1 MKRFVAF
8 LTVLMLL
15 AGMTAGMAEGDYLT
29 IQELREQTVERWTQ
43 TYTTKWRNVA
53 IDAAIVVPNVEQ
65 VPVMLIAGGI
75 KTPVLTAEEAGWD
88 KVEARGSYS
97 LILSNQETEYPKSVD
112 GKRINQDQ
120 EARGTWSGNIDP
132 NEAYVPMSEIT
143 FGEICDLADEALM
156 KLGYDPQE
164 YTYRTPYHMWAQHM
178 FYYGYKKDALPGS
191 LFFQCYQK
199 LNGIPLLSH
208 IQRAVVDH
216 KNGESR
222 ADEYSEFPETHLG
235 YSGYGEQ
242 LSHIL
247 LWRGEPVEVLAQ
259 DVPLCPFDK
268 VMAVIEPKI
277 EDGHIR
283 KVFEIELG
291 YVMFNQPGV
300 YHQQK
305 EPMVEGRNTREE
317 LENHKLSRLDERSAA
332 RYYVKPMWRVN
343 CLWVDNANGS
353 LRDISSYTDDE
364 RNTLDYCQL
373 LIDAQTGDLVVESQA
388 QDRCEFKGFI
398 SWDEVK

>member
-132 NEAYVPMSEIT
+132 NEAYVP
-143 FGEICDLADEALM
+143 
-156 KLGYDPQE
+156 
-164 YTYRTPYHMWAQHM
+164 
-178 FYYGYKKDALPGS
+178 
-191 LFFQCYQK
+191 
-199 LNGIPLLSH
+199 
-208 IQRAVVDH
+208 
-216 KNGESR
+216 
-222 ADEYSEFPETHLG
+222 
-235 YSGYGEQ
+235 
-242 LSHIL
+242 
-247 LWRGEPVEVLAQ
+247 
-259 DVPLCPFDK
+259 
-268 VMAVIEPKI
+268 
-277 EDGHIR
+277 
-283 KVFEIELG
+283 
-291 YVMFNQPGV
+291 
-300 YHQQK
+300 
-305 EPMVEGRNTREE
+305 
-317 LENHKLSRLDERSAA
+317 
-332 RYYVKPMWRVN
+332 
-343 CLWVDNANGS
+343 
-353 LRDISSYTDDE
+353 
-364 RNTLDYCQL
+364 
-373 LIDAQTGDLVVESQA
+373 
-388 QDRCEFKGFI
+388 
-398 SWDEVK
+398 

>member
-1 MKRFVAF
+1 MKRFTAF

-15 AGMTAGMAEGDYLT
+15 TVITSGMAEGEYLT
-29 IQELREQTVERWTQ
+29 IQQLREQTAERWTQ
-43 TYTTKWRNVA
+43 IYTTKWRDVA
-53 IDAAIVVPNVEQ
+53 IDAAIVVPDVEQ
-65 VPVMLIAGGI
+65 VPVMLIAGGV
-75 KTPVLTAEEAGWD
+75 KAPVLTAEETGWD
-88 KVEARGSYS
+88 QAEVRDNYS
-97 LILSNQETEYPKSVD
+97 LILSNQSTEYPKSVD

-132 NEAYVPMSEIT
+132 NKAYVPMSEIP
-143 FGEICDLADEALM
+143 FGEICDLADEALL

-208 IQRAVVDH
+208 IQRAVIDH
-216 KNGESR
+216 RNGESR

-235 YSGYGEQ
+235 YSGYSEQ
-242 LSHIL
+242 LSHIF

-259 DVPLCPFDK
+259 DVPLCSFDK
-268 VMAVIEPKI
+268 VMAVIEPEI
-277 EDGHIR
+277 AGGHIR
-283 KVFEIELG
+283 KIFEIELG
-291 YVMFNQPGV
+291 YVMFNEPDA

-305 EPMVEGRNTREE
+305 GDVVEGRNTHEE
-317 LENHKLSRLDERSAA
+317 LGNQKLVRQAERSAA

-343 CLWVDNANGS
+343 CLWVDSANGS

-373 LIDAQTGDLVVESQA
+373 LIDAQTGELVVESQA
-388 QDRCEFKGFI
+388 YDRCEFKGFI